1 MAKHIKENQRRLDFY
16 NRMKSITDKLSGGR
30 NSSPQNSGN
39 AMAIIHLSRPI
50 FRSNGNMVKN
60 GSQADLGSV
69 RGVENVLE
77 LINTIT
83 PEEIHYFKFMKVTEI
98 KTYQDGFKKTLKWD
112 WITCKNNDEVLEIIN
127 HNNSLL
133 I

>member
-30 NSSPQNSGN
+30 NLSPQNSGN
-39 AMAIIHLSRPI
+39 AMAIIHLGKPI
-50 FRSNGNMVKN
+50 FRSNGNMVKD
-60 GSQADLGSV
+60 GSYADLGQV

-83 PEEIHYFKFMKVTEI
+83 PEEIHYFKFMKVKEI
-98 KTYQDGFKKTLKWD
+98 KTNQDGFKKALKWD
-112 WITCKNNDEVLEIIN
+112 WIICKNNDEVLEIIN

-133 I
+133 N